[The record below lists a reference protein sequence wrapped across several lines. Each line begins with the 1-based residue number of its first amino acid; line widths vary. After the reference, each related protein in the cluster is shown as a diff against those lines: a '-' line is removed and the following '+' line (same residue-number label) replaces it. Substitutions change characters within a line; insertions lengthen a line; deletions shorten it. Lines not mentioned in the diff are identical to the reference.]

1 MINRLKLKIY
11 KYRAPLIYLIFIFT
25 LAIPLSKD
33 AQAQITYTPQ
43 TPDLA
48 GSSITFSNETKPLG
62 EFIKKVY
69 AYGVGITAILA
80 TVVLMIGGFQWIIA
94 GGSGEK
100 IGEAKAWITA
110 SLSGLVLAL
119 SSYMILNLINP
130 DLVNFSVR
138 SIKLIERIEEYSAM
152 PLSSGGL
159 GKSVMSTNV
168 SEYDAILKKEAGKI
182 AVPCHVLKA
191 LMMKESTGNP
201 RAIGPDLPKKP
212 AIDKNAI
219 GLMQL
224 LPSTANLSR
233 EELLDP
239 VKNIKA
245 GAKFFSSLMAKPC
258 DNSRKIVSET
268 KYNTVCNGSD
278 INFAIAAYNAGSSRN
293 KESTICPGM
302 TEWQCP
308 KNKGFQQ
315 TRDYVNIVNANIL
328 KIKTTPGWNCD

>member
-1 MINRLKLKIY
+1 MLFEIKNKKINKKQIFVALFFALC
-11 KYRAPLIYLIFIFT
+11 LILIIGKKT
-25 LAIPLSKD
+25 
-33 AQAQITYTPQ
+33 QAQITYTPQ
-43 TPDLA
+43 VTDLA
-48 GSSITFSNETKPLG
+48 GPSITFNDSTKPLG

-130 DLVNFSVR
+130 DLVNFTVG
-138 SIKLIERIEEYSAM
+138 SIKVIEKIEEYSAM

-168 SEYDAILKKEAGKI
+168 SEYDAILKREAGKI

-268 KYNTVCNGSD
+268 KFNTVCNGSD